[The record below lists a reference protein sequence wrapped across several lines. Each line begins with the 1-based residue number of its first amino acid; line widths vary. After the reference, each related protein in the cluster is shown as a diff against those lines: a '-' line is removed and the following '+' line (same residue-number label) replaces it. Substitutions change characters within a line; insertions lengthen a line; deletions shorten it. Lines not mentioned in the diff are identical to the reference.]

1 MHTYIHYMR
10 KYMHACMHSGSLTPE
25 RLQSLQDRS
34 EAPLVALPVECKT
47 VIANLQAAPL
57 VFIPTCRHT
66 YIHTYIHLFCR
77 TYFNIC
83 GVYTG
88 TYAQI
93 CMAYLFVNS
102 HAHAYIYIYI
112 SLHKYIRTFIH
123 TCVHRYI
130 HTYTHTLHA

>member
-34 EAPLVALPVECKT
+34 EAPWMALPVECKT
-47 VIANLQAAPL
+47 VIAHLQAAPL

-66 YIHTYIHLFCR
+66 YIHTYIFSVVL
-77 TYFNIC
+77 IS
-83 GVYTG
+83 
-88 TYAQI
+88 TYAGYIQVR
-93 CMAYLFVNS
+93 MRRYAWHTYLS
-102 HAHAYIYIYI
+102 THTHTHIYI

-123 TCVHRYI
+123 TCVHRYRHTYI